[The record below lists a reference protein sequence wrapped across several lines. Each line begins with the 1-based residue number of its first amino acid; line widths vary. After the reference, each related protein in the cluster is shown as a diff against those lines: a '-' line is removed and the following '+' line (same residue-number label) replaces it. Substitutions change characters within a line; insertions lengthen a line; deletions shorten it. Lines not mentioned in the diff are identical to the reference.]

1 MQNWKNFLIKEL
13 AVIIQGLADGL
24 LTDPD
29 YTATRLRQ
37 IAYKIDTNQKAKR

>member
-1 MQNWKNFLIKEL
+1 MQNWKNYLIKET

-29 YTATRLRQ
+29 HAATRLRQ